1 MGILAQQLLGLC
13 EAPWFSGGRMASTI
27 VMGKEPMDCGNSRD
41 KAVLFSV
48 VWHKDV
54 KQ

>member
-1 MGILAQQLLGLC
+1 
-13 EAPWFSGGRMASTI
+13 MASTI